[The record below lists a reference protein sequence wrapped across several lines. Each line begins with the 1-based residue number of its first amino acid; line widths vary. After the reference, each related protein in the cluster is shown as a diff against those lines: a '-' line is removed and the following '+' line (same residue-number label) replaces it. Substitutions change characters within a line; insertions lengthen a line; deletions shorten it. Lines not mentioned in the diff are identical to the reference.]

1 MIWHCKFKQT
11 LFASNLLL
19 VMGFIIVI
27 ETLTQTPSEISFLL
41 YRPQG
46 SSRLRGKREF
56 QSSSCPF
63 SAFKLEETTAQG
75 MDGSGENRLP
85 VELTL
90 GAASQSGLAGADMC
104 GLS

>member
-1 MIWHCKFKQT
+1 MALAAALASSFYPGFTQGWTVIWHCKFKQT
-11 LFASNLLL
+11 LLASNLLL
-19 VMGFIIVI
+19 VMGFIIVT

-75 MDGSGENRLP
+75 MGQGKTGCQRS
-85 VELTL
+85 
-90 GAASQSGLAGADMC
+90 
-104 GLS
+104 